1 MLTFKKATLF
11 FGLLMI
17 TLIVFDIRGQVNWFI
32 YLALL
37 LTYSLL
43 LFYGSINVASGFY
56 MKVISS
62 GETTSK
68 QIAITF
74 DDGPADRFTDKILDL
89 LGDQQVPAAFF
100 CIGKNIAGREQVIT
114 KMVASGH
121 IIGNHS
127 HSHHFWFDMYGS
139 AKMEADLR
147 QMNEELYRVAGLKP
161 LFFRP
166 PYGVTNPNLAKA
178 VAHLEMI
185 AVGWNIRSLDT
196 IVKDPEKLLQKV
208 HKAVKPGA
216 IILFHDTSETTF
228 LMLKTFIEGVKEQ
241 GYEFVRLDKLINTAP
256 YA

>member
-1 MLTFKKATLF
+1 MLTFKNATLF

-17 TLIVFDIRGQVNWFI
+17 TLIVLDIRGHVNWFI

-37 LTYSLL
+37 LAYSLL

-56 MKVISS
+56 MQVISS

-89 LGDQQVPAAFF
+89 LGDQEVPAAFF
-100 CIGKNIAGREQVIT
+100 CIGKNIAGREQVIK

-139 AKMEADLR
+139 AKMEADLQ
-147 QMNEELYRVAGLKP
+147 QMNEELYRVTGLKP

-185 AVGWNIRSLDT
+185 AVGWNVRSLDT

-216 IILFHDTSETTF
+216 IILFHDTNETTF